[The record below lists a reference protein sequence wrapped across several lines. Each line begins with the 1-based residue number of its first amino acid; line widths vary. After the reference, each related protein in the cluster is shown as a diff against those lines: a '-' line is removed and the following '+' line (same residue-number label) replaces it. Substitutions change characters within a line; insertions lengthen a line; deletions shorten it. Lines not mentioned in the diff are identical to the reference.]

1 MVKTYLYAFSRFY
14 NSSFQKAPGLTLA
27 LTNGALSGV
36 ADVVVRL
43 PPYLSI
49 ARQQIQADLGWT
61 LGGIGQAQSTQILV
75 RCCFVRCLRRARV
88 LMSVVAFGST
98 ATGRQLERISTLRS
112 RSHAAVRRLWS
123 RNGSHQCVSGHLLSK
138 EA

>member
-49 ARQQIQADLGWT
+49 ARHRSKLT
-61 LGGIGQAQSTQILV
+61 LDGH
-75 RCCFVRCLRRARV
+75 FV
-88 LMSVVAFGST
+88 
-98 ATGRQLERISTLRS
+98 
-112 RSHAAVRRLWS
+112 
-123 RNGSHQCVSGHLLSK
+123 
-138 EA
+138 